1 MNPAAG
7 SEPEKVGFEERLKK
21 VEDLLETVISTLKE
35 IVEKEEAP
43 P

>member
-1 MNPAAG
+1 MDE
-7 SEPEKVGFEERLKK
+7 SDKSGFEERLKK
-21 VEDLLETVISTLKE
+21 VEETLETVISTLKE